1 MSDTP
6 AANPRVLVI
15 VPAYNEADAIE
26 RVVNSLHA
34 QLPGVDVLV
43 VDDGSTDATA
53 QRVPRTAACISLPF
67 NLGIGGAMQT
77 GYRYADL
84 HDYDVAVQCDG
95 DGQHP
100 VERVPDL
107 VARLAADEADMVIG
121 SRFLEPGGY
130 EQTAARAAGI
140 AVLRSLLKVLTGKTF
155 TDCTSGFRAVNRR
168 VIHAFSHWYPEDY
181 PEPEVVLLLHRAG
194 FRILDLPVTMRQRE
208 TGRTSIPLMR
218 GVFYVIK
225 VAVSLVLDMARDPW
239 PKDKVNRT

>member
-1 MSDTP
+1 
-6 AANPRVLVI
+6 
-15 VPAYNEADAIE
+15 
-26 RVVNSLHA
+26 
-34 QLPGVDVLV
+34 
-43 VDDGSTDATA
+43 
-53 QRVPRTAACISLPF
+53 
-67 NLGIGGAMQT
+67 
-77 GYRYADL
+77 
-84 HDYDVAVQCDG
+84 
-95 DGQHP
+95 
-100 VERVPDL
+100 
-107 VARLAADEADMVIG
+107 MVIG